1 MKLKN
6 LFLALAAFAA
16 TAVSCVKD
24 ELAQLDEVQVSQSY
38 IALPT
43 EGGSCDVTI
52 TATGSWEITDIPEW
66 LTVAPASGVAGKTV
80 VKFSAEATSATNESV
95 LKLLCSGKTQLLTV
109 LQMADKV
116 ELPISTCAEVN
127 AAEDGPTFKIKGT
140 ITAIENTTYGNMYV
154 TDETGSVYIYGTL
167 YEGAAKQFSKY
178 GVEVGDIVVVEGP
191 RGSYNGSPQLVNA
204 TILEIEKSLIKV
216 ESVDPETAEL
226 PIEGGILNVTL
237 TVKGD
242 GVSVV
247 IPDECKSWISVS
259 GINVSGTTAI
269 VSLAIAENPL
279 GDRSAELS
287 FQTTKGGKTYSAV
300 TSFSQKGAIIEAT
313 AAEINA
319 AEDGDTQYRIT
330 GYVSK
335 VANTQYGNL
344 YIKDYSGEVYV
355 YGTNDFATSGIEE
368 GDIITVVGP
377 KTSYKDAPQMKNVTL
392 EKRIDVQDIDLAGF
406 KALADD
412 SETWYRISGTVAE
425 STEPN
430 TKLDLE
436 TYGNLALTDGT
447 TEVYVYGVVPGW
459 GGASKQFATL
469 GVKLGDKLT
478 IVCHKASFTKEGYTL
493 HQAGKAFYVSH
504 ETPVV
509 EEPGTLTAL
518 YTLDSSS
525 IKGSNSSYADNC
537 DIDVNGITWN
547 VEGNASINPWR
558 IGGKSIEGIDRAV
571 YSKTAFGKEV
581 NEVVLT
587 IGSITITVN
596 SCKLLY
602 ASSADFSDAKEVSFV
617 AAADSN
623 IKIVPTEG
631 KFPANSYY
639 KFVFNVSNAADSNKY
654 LHFSK
659 VVFNGVE

>member
-1 MKLKN
+1 MKLN
-6 LFLALAAFAA
+6 RLFLTLAAIAA

-43 EGGSCDVTI
+43 EGGSIDVTV
-52 TATGSWEITDIPEW
+52 TATDSWEITGIPEW

-80 VKFSAEATSATNESV
+80 VTFSAEATSTTNESV

-109 LQMADKV
+109 LQMAEKI

-167 YEGAAKQFSKY
+167 YEGAEKQFSKY

-191 RGSYNGSPQLVNA
+191 RGSYKGSPQLVNA
-204 TILEIEKSLIKV
+204 TILAIEKSLIKV

-226 PIEGGILNVTL
+226 PIEGGILTVTL
-237 TVKGD
+237 TAKGD
-242 GVSVV
+242 GVEVV
-247 IPDECKSWISVS
+247 IPEENKSWISVS
-259 GINVSGTTAI
+259 GMNVSGTSAV
-269 VSLAIAENPL
+269 VSFNIAENAG
-279 GDRSAELS
+279 GDRSSELS
-287 FQTTKGGKTYSAV
+287 FKTTKSGKEYTAV

-319 AEDGDTQYRIT
+319 AADGDTQYRIT
-330 GYVSK
+330 GYVNK
-335 VANTQYGNL
+335 VASTQYGNL
-344 YIKDYSGEVYV
+344 YIRDHSGEVYV
-355 YGTNDFATSGIEE
+355 YGTNDFANTGIEE

-377 KTSYKDAPQMKNVTL
+377 KTSHNDKPQMKNVTL
-392 EKRIDVQDIDLAGF
+392 ENRIDVKDIDLASF

-447 TEVYVYGVVPGW
+447 NEVYVYGVVPGW
-459 GGASKQFATL
+459 GGASKLFGTL

-478 IVCHKASFTKEGYTL
+478 IVCHKASFTKDEYTL
-493 HQAGKAFYVSH
+493 HQASKAFYVSH
-504 ETPVV
+504 ETPADPEAPLGTYESNVKYTLGDYAYNDGV
-509 EEPGTLTAL
+509 ATVNGTENVATIKLGSSSKIGSATITLPKGTTSVSFYAVAWKGKTATLQFSIGDTVIGTQAIVGNDGATGNAPYTLTVADTDKYSLTMAAL
-518 YTLDSSS
+518 E
-525 IKGSNSSYADNC
+525 ADTEVTVTTVETVRV
-537 DIDVNGITWN
+537 ILFGIQ
-547 VEGNASINPWR
+547 
-558 IGGKSIEGIDRAV
+558 
-571 YSKTAFGKEV
+571 
-581 NEVVLT
+581 
-587 IGSITITVN
+587 
-596 SCKLLY
+596 
-602 ASSADFSDAKEVSFV
+602 AK
-617 AAADSN
+617 
-623 IKIVPTEG
+623 
-631 KFPANSYY
+631 
-639 KFVFNVSNAADSNKY
+639 
-654 LHFSK
+654 
-659 VVFNGVE
+659 

>member
-16 TAVSCVKD
+16 TAVSCVKA
-24 ELAQLDEVQVSQSY
+24 ELAQLDEIQVSQSY
-38 IALPT
+38 IALPV
-43 EGGSCDVTI
+43 EGGSCDVTV

-66 LTVAPASGVAGKTV
+66 LTVAPAAGPAGKTV
-80 VKFSAEATSATNESV
+80 VKFFAEAASATNESV

-109 LQMADKV
+109 LQMAEKI

-167 YEGAAKQFSKY
+167 YEGAEKQFSKY

-191 RGSYNGSPQLVNA
+191 RGSYKGSPQLVNA
-204 TILEIEKSLIKV
+204 TILAIEKSLIKV

-226 PIEGGILNVTL
+226 PIEGGILTVTL
-237 TVKGD
+237 TAKGD
-242 GVSVV
+242 GVEVV
-247 IPDECKSWISVS
+247 IPEENKSWISVS
-259 GINVSGTTAI
+259 GMNVSGTSAV
-269 VSLAIAENPL
+269 VSFNIAENAG
-279 GDRSAELS
+279 GDRSSELS
-287 FQTTKGGKTYSAV
+287 FKTTKSGKEYTAV

-319 AEDGDTQYRIT
+319 AADGDTQYRIT

-344 YIKDYSGEVYV
+344 YIRDHSGEVFV
-355 YGTNDFATSGIEE
+355 YGTNDFANTGIEE

-377 KTSYKDAPQMKNVTL
+377 KTSHNGPQMKNVTL
-392 EKRIDVQDIDLAGF
+392 ENRIDVKDIDLASF

-447 TEVYVYGVVPGW
+447 NEVYVYGVVPGW
-459 GGASKQFATL
+459 GGASKLFGTL

-478 IVCHKASFTKEGYTL
+478 IVCHKASFTKDEYTL
-493 HQAGKAFYVSH
+493 HQASKAFYVSH
-504 ETPVV
+504 ETPADPEAPLGTYESNVKYTLGDYAYEDGVATVNGTENVATIKLGSSSKIGSATVTLPKGTTSVSFYAVAWKGKTATLQFSIGDTVIGTQAVV
-509 EEPGTLTAL
+509 GNDGATGNAPYTLTVADTDKYSLTMAAL
-518 YTLDSSS
+518 E
-525 IKGSNSSYADNC
+525 ADTEVTVTTVEAVRV
-537 DIDVNGITWN
+537 ILFGIQ
-547 VEGNASINPWR
+547 
-558 IGGKSIEGIDRAV
+558 
-571 YSKTAFGKEV
+571 
-581 NEVVLT
+581 
-587 IGSITITVN
+587 
-596 SCKLLY
+596 
-602 ASSADFSDAKEVSFV
+602 AK
-617 AAADSN
+617 
-623 IKIVPTEG
+623 
-631 KFPANSYY
+631 
-639 KFVFNVSNAADSNKY
+639 
-654 LHFSK
+654 
-659 VVFNGVE
+659 

>member
-1 MKLKN
+1 MKLN
-6 LFLALAAFAA
+6 RLFLTLAAIAA

-43 EGGSCDVTI
+43 EGGSIDVTV
-52 TATGSWEITDIPEW
+52 TATDSWEITGIPEW

-80 VKFSAEATSATNESV
+80 VTFSAEATSATNESV

-109 LQMADKV
+109 LQMAEKI

-167 YEGAAKQFSKY
+167 YEGAEKQFSKY

-191 RGSYNGSPQLVNA
+191 RGSYKGSPQLVNA
-204 TILEIEKSLIKV
+204 TILAIEKSLIKV

-226 PIEGGILNVTL
+226 PLEGGILTVTL
-237 TVKGD
+237 TAKGD
-242 GVSVV
+242 GVEVV
-247 IPDECKSWISVS
+247 IPEENKSWISVS
-259 GINVSGTTAI
+259 GMNVSGTSAV
-269 VSLAIAENPL
+269 VSFNIAENAG
-279 GDRSAELS
+279 GDRSSELS
-287 FQTTKGGKTYSAV
+287 FKTTKSGKEYTAV

-319 AEDGDTQYRIT
+319 AADGDTQYRIT

-344 YIKDYSGEVYV
+344 YIRDHSGEVFV
-355 YGTNDFATSGIEE
+355 YGTNDFANTGIEE

-377 KTSYKDAPQMKNVTL
+377 KTSHNGPQMKNVTL
-392 EKRIDVQDIDLAGF
+392 ENRIDVKDIDLASF

-447 TEVYVYGVVPGW
+447 NEVYVYGVVPGW
-459 GGASKQFATL
+459 GGASKLFGTL

-478 IVCHKASFTKEGYTL
+478 IVCHKASFTKDEYTL
-493 HQAGKAFYVSH
+493 HQASKAFYVSH
-504 ETPVV
+504 ETPADPEAPLGTYESNVKYTLGDYAYNDGV
-509 EEPGTLTAL
+509 ATVNGTENVATIKLGSSSKIGSATITLPKGTTSVSFYAVAWKGKTATLQFSIGDTVIGTQAIVGNDGATGNAPYTLTVADTDKYSLTMAAL
-518 YTLDSSS
+518 E
-525 IKGSNSSYADNC
+525 ADTEVTVTTVETVRV
-537 DIDVNGITWN
+537 ILFGIQ
-547 VEGNASINPWR
+547 
-558 IGGKSIEGIDRAV
+558 
-571 YSKTAFGKEV
+571 
-581 NEVVLT
+581 
-587 IGSITITVN
+587 
-596 SCKLLY
+596 
-602 ASSADFSDAKEVSFV
+602 AK
-617 AAADSN
+617 
-623 IKIVPTEG
+623 
-631 KFPANSYY
+631 
-639 KFVFNVSNAADSNKY
+639 
-654 LHFSK
+654 
-659 VVFNGVE
+659 

>member
-1 MKLKN
+1 MKLN
-6 LFLALAAFAA
+6 RLFLTLAAIAA

-43 EGGSCDVTI
+43 EGGSIDVTV
-52 TATGSWEITDIPEW
+52 TATDSWEITNIPEW

-80 VKFSAEATSATNESV
+80 VTFSAEATSTTNESV

-167 YEGAAKQFSKY
+167 YEGAEKQFSKY

-191 RGSYNGSPQLVNA
+191 RGNYKGTPQLVNA
-204 TILEIEKSLIKV
+204 TILAIEKSLIKV

-226 PIEGGILNVTL
+226 PIEGGILTVTL
-237 TVKGD
+237 TAKGD
-242 GVSVV
+242 GVEVV
-247 IPDECKSWISVS
+247 IPEENKSWISVS
-259 GINVSGTTAI
+259 GMNVSGTSAV
-269 VSLAIAENPL
+269 VSFNIAENAG
-279 GDRSAELS
+279 GDRSSELS
-287 FQTTKGGKTYSAV
+287 FKTTKSGKEYTAV

-319 AEDGDTQYRIT
+319 AADGDTQYRIT

-344 YIKDYSGEVYV
+344 YIRDHSGEVFV
-355 YGTNDFATSGIEE
+355 YGTNDFASTGIEE

-377 KTSYKDAPQMKNVTL
+377 KTSHNGPRMKNVTL
-392 EKRIDVQDIDLAGF
+392 ENRIDVKDIDLASF

-447 TEVYVYGVVPGW
+447 NEVYVYGVVPGW
-459 GGASKQFATL
+459 GGASKLFGTL

-478 IVCHKASFTKEGYTL
+478 IVCHKASFTKDEYTL
-493 HQAGKAFYVSH
+493 HQASKAFYVSH
-504 ETPVV
+504 ETPADPEAPLGTYESNVKYTLGDYAYNDGVATVNGTENVATIKLGSSSKIGSATVTLPKGTTSVSFYAVAWKGKTATLQFSIGDTVIGTQAVV
-509 EEPGTLTAL
+509 GNDGATGNAPYTLTVADTDKYSLTMAAL
-518 YTLDSSS
+518 E
-525 IKGSNSSYADNC
+525 ADTEVTVTTVEAVRV
-537 DIDVNGITWN
+537 ILFGIQ
-547 VEGNASINPWR
+547 
-558 IGGKSIEGIDRAV
+558 
-571 YSKTAFGKEV
+571 
-581 NEVVLT
+581 
-587 IGSITITVN
+587 
-596 SCKLLY
+596 
-602 ASSADFSDAKEVSFV
+602 AK
-617 AAADSN
+617 
-623 IKIVPTEG
+623 
-631 KFPANSYY
+631 
-639 KFVFNVSNAADSNKY
+639 
-654 LHFSK
+654 
-659 VVFNGVE
+659 

>member
-1 MKLKN
+1 MKLN
-6 LFLALAAFAA
+6 RLFLTLAAIAA

-43 EGGSCDVTI
+43 EGGSIDVTV
-52 TATGSWEITDIPEW
+52 TATDSWEITGIPEW

-80 VKFSAEATSATNESV
+80 VTFSAEATSATNESV

-109 LQMADKV
+109 LQMAEKI

-167 YEGAAKQFSKY
+167 YEGAEKQFSKY

-191 RGSYNGSPQLVNA
+191 RGSYKGTPQLVNA
-204 TILEIEKSLIKV
+204 TILAIEKSLIKV

-226 PIEGGILNVTL
+226 PLEGGILTVTL
-237 TVKGD
+237 TAKGD
-242 GVSVV
+242 GVEVV
-247 IPDECKSWISVS
+247 IPEENKSWISVS
-259 GINVSGTTAI
+259 GMNVSGTSAV
-269 VSLAIAENPL
+269 VSFNIAENAG
-279 GDRSAELS
+279 GDRSSELS
-287 FQTTKGGKTYSAV
+287 FKTTKSGKEYTAV

-319 AEDGDTQYRIT
+319 AADGDTQYRIT

-344 YIKDYSGEVYV
+344 YIRDHSGEVYV
-355 YGTNDFATSGIEE
+355 YGTNDFANTGIEE

-377 KTSYKDAPQMKNVTL
+377 KTSHNGPQMKNVTL
-392 EKRIDVQDIDLAGF
+392 ENRIDVKDIDLASF

-447 TEVYVYGVVPGW
+447 NEVYVYGVVPGW
-459 GGASKQFATL
+459 GGASKLFGTL

-478 IVCHKASFTKEGYTL
+478 IVCHKASFTKDEYTL
-493 HQAGKAFYVSH
+493 HQASKAFYVSH
-504 ETPVV
+504 ETPADPEAPLGTYESNVKYTLGDYAYNDGV
-509 EEPGTLTAL
+509 ATVNGTENVATIKLGSSSKIGSATITLPKGTTSVSFYAVAWKGKTATLQFSIGDTVIGTQAIVGNDGATGNAPYTLTVADTDKYSLTMAAL
-518 YTLDSSS
+518 E
-525 IKGSNSSYADNC
+525 ADTEVTVTTVETVRV
-537 DIDVNGITWN
+537 ILFGIQ
-547 VEGNASINPWR
+547 
-558 IGGKSIEGIDRAV
+558 
-571 YSKTAFGKEV
+571 
-581 NEVVLT
+581 
-587 IGSITITVN
+587 
-596 SCKLLY
+596 
-602 ASSADFSDAKEVSFV
+602 AK
-617 AAADSN
+617 
-623 IKIVPTEG
+623 
-631 KFPANSYY
+631 
-639 KFVFNVSNAADSNKY
+639 
-654 LHFSK
+654 
-659 VVFNGVE
+659 

>member
-1 MKLKN
+1 MKLN
-6 LFLALAAFAA
+6 RLFLTLAAIAA

-43 EGGSCDVTI
+43 EGGSCDVTV

-66 LTVAPASGVAGKTV
+66 LTVTPASGVAGKTV
-80 VKFSAEATSATNESV
+80 VTFSAEATSATNESV

-109 LQMADKV
+109 LQMAEKI
-116 ELPISTCAEVN
+116 ELPISTCKEVN

-167 YEGAAKQFSKY
+167 YEGAEKQFSKY

-191 RGSYNGSPQLVNA
+191 RGSYKGTPQLVNA
-204 TILEIEKSLIKV
+204 TILAIEKSLIKV

-226 PIEGGILNVTL
+226 PIEGGILTVTL
-237 TVKGD
+237 TAKGD

-269 VSLAIAENPL
+269 ISLAIAENPL

-287 FQTTKGGKTYSAV
+287 FQTTMGGKTYPAV

-319 AEDGDTQYRIT
+319 AVDGDTQYRIT

-335 VANTQYGNL
+335 VANTKYGNL
-344 YIKDYSGEVYV
+344 YIKDYSGEVFV

-377 KTSYKDAPQMKNVTL
+377 KTSHNGPQMKNVTL
-392 EKRIDVQDIDLAGF
+392 ENRIDVKDIDLASF

-447 TEVYVYGVVPGW
+447 NEVYVYGVVPGW
-459 GGASKQFATL
+459 GGASKLFGTL

-478 IVCHKASFTKEGYTL
+478 IVCHKASFTKDEYTL
-493 HQAGKAFYVSH
+493 HQASKAFYVSH
-504 ETPVV
+504 ETPAA

-525 IKGSNSSYADNC
+525 ITGSNSSYAGNC

-547 VEGNASINPWR
+547 VEGNASIKPWR
-558 IGGKSIEGIDRAV
+558 IGGKSIEGVDRAV

-587 IGSITITVN
+587 IGSITLTVN

-602 ASSADFSDAKEVSFV
+602 ASSADFSDAKEIPFV
-617 AAADSN
+617 AAADSD
-623 IKIVPTEG
+623 IKIVPAEG

-639 KFVFNVSNAADSNKY
+639 KFVFNVTNGVNSNKY

>member
-1 MKLKN
+1 MKLN
-6 LFLALAAFAA
+6 RLFLTLAAIAA

-43 EGGSCDVTI
+43 EGGSIDVTV
-52 TATGSWEITDIPEW
+52 TATDSWEITGIPEW

-80 VKFSAEATSATNESV
+80 VTFSAEATSATNESV

-109 LQMADKV
+109 LQMAEKI

-167 YEGAAKQFSKY
+167 YEGAEKQFSKY

-191 RGSYNGSPQLVNA
+191 RGSYKGTPQLVNA
-204 TILEIEKSLIKV
+204 TILAIEKSLIKV

-226 PIEGGILNVTL
+226 PLEGGILTVTL
-237 TVKGD
+237 TAKGD
-242 GVSVV
+242 GVEVV
-247 IPDECKSWISVS
+247 IPEENKSWISVS
-259 GINVSGTTAI
+259 GMNVSGTSAV
-269 VSLAIAENPL
+269 VSFNIAENAG
-279 GDRSAELS
+279 GDRSSELS
-287 FQTTKGGKTYSAV
+287 FKTTKSGKEYTAV

-319 AEDGDTQYRIT
+319 AADGDTQYRIT

-344 YIKDYSGEVYV
+344 YIRDHSGEVFV
-355 YGTNDFATSGIEE
+355 YGTNDFANTGIEE

-377 KTSYKDAPQMKNVTL
+377 KTSHNGPQMKNVTL
-392 EKRIDVQDIDLAGF
+392 ENRIDVKDIDLASF

-447 TEVYVYGVVPGW
+447 NEVYVYGVVPGW
-459 GGASKQFATL
+459 GGASKLFGTL

-478 IVCHKASFTKEGYTL
+478 IVCHKASFTKDEYTL
-493 HQAGKAFYVSH
+493 HQASKAFYVSH
-504 ETPVV
+504 ETPADPEAPLGTYESNVKYTLGDYAYNDGV
-509 EEPGTLTAL
+509 ATVNGTENVATIKLGSSSKIGSATITLPKGTTSVSFYAVAWKGKTATLQFSIGDTVIGTQAIVGNDGATGNAPYTLTVADTDKYSLTMAAL
-518 YTLDSSS
+518 E
-525 IKGSNSSYADNC
+525 ADTEVTVTTVETVRV
-537 DIDVNGITWN
+537 ILFGIQ
-547 VEGNASINPWR
+547 
-558 IGGKSIEGIDRAV
+558 
-571 YSKTAFGKEV
+571 
-581 NEVVLT
+581 
-587 IGSITITVN
+587 
-596 SCKLLY
+596 
-602 ASSADFSDAKEVSFV
+602 AK
-617 AAADSN
+617 
-623 IKIVPTEG
+623 
-631 KFPANSYY
+631 
-639 KFVFNVSNAADSNKY
+639 
-654 LHFSK
+654 
-659 VVFNGVE
+659 

>member
-1 MKLKN
+1 MKLN
-6 LFLALAAFAA
+6 RLFLTLAAIAA

-43 EGGSCDVTI
+43 EGGSIDVTV
-52 TATGSWEITDIPEW
+52 TATDSWEITGIPEW

-80 VKFSAEATSATNESV
+80 VTFSAEATSATNESV
-95 LKLLCSGKTQLLTV
+95 LKLLCAGKTQLLTV

-116 ELPISTCAEVN
+116 ELPITSCAEVN
-127 AAEDGPTFKIKGT
+127 AAEDGITFKIKGT

-167 YEGAAKQFSKY
+167 YEGAEKQFSKY

-191 RGSYNGSPQLVNA
+191 RGSYKGSPQLVNA
-204 TILEIEKSLIKV
+204 TILAIEKSLIKV

-226 PIEGGILNVTL
+226 PIEGGILTVTL
-237 TVKGD
+237 TAKGD
-242 GVSVV
+242 GVEVV
-247 IPDECKSWISVS
+247 IPEENKSWISVS
-259 GINVSGTTAI
+259 GMNVSGTSAV
-269 VSLAIAENPL
+269 VSFNIAENAG
-279 GDRSAELS
+279 GDRSSELS
-287 FQTTKGGKTYSAV
+287 FKTTKSGKEYTAV

-319 AEDGDTQYRIT
+319 AADGDTQYRIT

-344 YIKDYSGEVYV
+344 YIRDHSGEVFV
-355 YGTNDFATSGIEE
+355 YGTNDFASTGIEE

-377 KTSYKDAPQMKNVTL
+377 KTSHNGPQMKNVTL
-392 EKRIDVQDIDLAGF
+392 ENRIDVKDIDLASF

-447 TEVYVYGVVPGW
+447 NEVYVYGVVPGW
-459 GGASKQFATL
+459 GGASKLFGTL

-478 IVCHKASFTKEGYTL
+478 IVCHKASFTKDEYTL
-493 HQAGKAFYVSH
+493 HQASKAFYVSH
-504 ETPVV
+504 ETPADPEAPLGTYASNVKYTLGANAYDDGVATVNGTENVATIKLGSSKNIGTATVTLPKGTTSVSFYAVAWKGKTATLQFSIGDTVIGTQAVV
-509 EEPGTLTAL
+509 GNDGATGNAPYTLTVADTDKYSLTMAAL
-518 YTLDSSS
+518 E
-525 IKGSNSSYADNC
+525 ADTEVTVTTVEAVRV
-537 DIDVNGITWN
+537 ILFGIQ
-547 VEGNASINPWR
+547 
-558 IGGKSIEGIDRAV
+558 
-571 YSKTAFGKEV
+571 
-581 NEVVLT
+581 
-587 IGSITITVN
+587 
-596 SCKLLY
+596 
-602 ASSADFSDAKEVSFV
+602 AK
-617 AAADSN
+617 
-623 IKIVPTEG
+623 
-631 KFPANSYY
+631 
-639 KFVFNVSNAADSNKY
+639 
-654 LHFSK
+654 
-659 VVFNGVE
+659 

>member
-1 MKLKN
+1 MKLN
-6 LFLALAAFAA
+6 RLFLTLAAIAA

-43 EGGSCDVTI
+43 EGGSIDVTV
-52 TATGSWEITDIPEW
+52 TATDSWEITDIPEW

-80 VKFSAEATSATNESV
+80 VTFSAEATSATNESV
-95 LKLLCSGKTQLLTV
+95 LKLLCAGKTQLLTV

-116 ELPISTCAEVN
+116 ELPITSCAEVN
-127 AAEDGPTFKIKGT
+127 AAEDGITFKIKGT

-167 YEGAAKQFSKY
+167 YEGAEKQFSKY

-191 RGSYNGSPQLVNA
+191 RGSYKGSPQLVNA
-204 TILEIEKSLIKV
+204 TILAIEKSLIKV

-226 PIEGGILNVTL
+226 PIEGGILTVTL
-237 TVKGD
+237 TAKGD
-242 GVSVV
+242 GVEVV
-247 IPDECKSWISVS
+247 IPEENKSWISVS
-259 GINVSGTTAI
+259 GMNVSGTSAV
-269 VSLAIAENPL
+269 VSFNIAENAG
-279 GDRSAELS
+279 GDRSSELS
-287 FQTTKGGKTYSAV
+287 FKTTKSGKEYTAV

-319 AEDGDTQYRIT
+319 AADGDTQYRIT

-344 YIKDYSGEVYV
+344 YIRDHSGEVYV
-355 YGTNDFATSGIEE
+355 YGTNDFANTGIEE

-377 KTSYKDAPQMKNVTL
+377 KTSHNGPQMKNVTL
-392 EKRIDVQDIDLAGF
+392 ENRIDVKDIDLASF

-447 TEVYVYGVVPGW
+447 NEVYVYGVVPGW
-459 GGASKQFATL
+459 GGASKLFGTL

-478 IVCHKASFTKEGYTL
+478 IVCHKASFTKDEYTL
-493 HQAGKAFYVSH
+493 HQASKAFYVSH
-504 ETPVV
+504 ETPADPEAPLGTYASNVKYTLGANAYDDGVATVNGTENVATIKLGSSKNIGTATVTLPKGTTSVSFYAVAWNGKTATLQFSIGGTVIGTQAVV
-509 EEPGTLTAL
+509 GNDGATGNAPYTLTVADTDKYSLTMAAL
-518 YTLDSSS
+518 E
-525 IKGSNSSYADNC
+525 ADTEVTVTTVEAVRV
-537 DIDVNGITWN
+537 ILFGIQ
-547 VEGNASINPWR
+547 
-558 IGGKSIEGIDRAV
+558 
-571 YSKTAFGKEV
+571 
-581 NEVVLT
+581 
-587 IGSITITVN
+587 
-596 SCKLLY
+596 
-602 ASSADFSDAKEVSFV
+602 AK
-617 AAADSN
+617 
-623 IKIVPTEG
+623 
-631 KFPANSYY
+631 
-639 KFVFNVSNAADSNKY
+639 
-654 LHFSK
+654 
-659 VVFNGVE
+659 

>member
-1 MKLKN
+1 MKLN
-6 LFLALAAFAA
+6 RLFLTLAAIAA

-43 EGGSCDVTI
+43 EGGSCDVTV

-66 LTVAPASGVAGKTV
+66 LTVTPASGVAGKTV
-80 VKFSAEATSATNESV
+80 VTFSAEATSATNESV

-109 LQMADKV
+109 LQMAEKI
-116 ELPISTCAEVN
+116 ELPISTCKEVN

-167 YEGAAKQFSKY
+167 YEGAEKQFSKY

-191 RGSYNGSPQLVNA
+191 RGSYKGTPQLVNA
-204 TILEIEKSLIKV
+204 TILAIEKSLIKV

-226 PIEGGILNVTL
+226 PIEGGILTVTL
-237 TVKGD
+237 TAKGD
-242 GVSVV
+242 GVRVV

-269 VSLAIAENPL
+269 ISLAIAENPL

-287 FQTTKGGKTYSAV
+287 FQTTKGGKTYTAV

-319 AEDGDTQYRIT
+319 AVDGDTQYRIT

-335 VANTQYGNL
+335 VANTKYGNL
-344 YIKDYSGEVYV
+344 YIKDYSGEVFV

-377 KTSYKDAPQMKNVTL
+377 KTTSPSSAPQMKNVTL
-392 EKRIDVQDIDLAGF
+392 EKRIDVKDIDLASF

-447 TEVYVYGVVPGW
+447 NEVYVYGVVPGW
-459 GGASKQFATL
+459 GGASKLFGTL

-478 IVCHKASFTKEGYTL
+478 IVCHKASFTKDEYTL
-493 HQAGKAFYVSH
+493 HQASKAFYVSH
-504 ETPVV
+504 ETPEVGGG
-509 EEPGTLTAL
+509 EDASTTITLTVDGLPTA
-518 YTLDSSS
+518 YPNEETTVTL
-525 IKGSNSSYADNC
+525 
-537 DIDVNGITWN
+537 
-547 VEGNASINPWR
+547 
-558 IGGKSIEGIDRAV
+558 GGKSFAILKVANFGSGIQCKKEGSYLYNTESLGKIKSVKLTVASGKTWYKDNLKVYAGSSANPTAEVAIASSDETGSVYDFSAVDAGFLKIENPSGFAV
-571 YSKTAFGKEV
+571 YMEKIEI
-581 NEVVLT
+581 VL
-587 IGSITITVN
+587 
-596 SCKLLY
+596 
-602 ASSADFSDAKEVSFV
+602 AE
-617 AAADSN
+617 
-623 IKIVPTEG
+623 
-631 KFPANSYY
+631 
-639 KFVFNVSNAADSNKY
+639 
-654 LHFSK
+654 
-659 VVFNGVE
+659 

>member
-1 MKLKN
+1 MKLN
-6 LFLALAAFAA
+6 RLFLTLAAIAA

-43 EGGSCDVTI
+43 EGGSIDVTV
-52 TATGSWEITDIPEW
+52 TATDSWEITGIPEW

-80 VKFSAEATSATNESV
+80 VTFSAEATSTTNESV

-109 LQMADKV
+109 LQMAEKI

-167 YEGAAKQFSKY
+167 YEGAEKQFSKY

-191 RGSYNGSPQLVNA
+191 RGSYKGSPQLVNA
-204 TILEIEKSLIKV
+204 TILAIEKSLIKV

-226 PIEGGILNVTL
+226 PLEGGILTVTL
-237 TVKGD
+237 TAKGD
-242 GVSVV
+242 GVEVV
-247 IPDECKSWISVS
+247 IPEENKSWISVS
-259 GINVSGTTAI
+259 GMNVSGTSAV
-269 VSLAIAENPL
+269 VSFNIAENAG
-279 GDRSAELS
+279 GDRSSELS
-287 FQTTKGGKTYSAV
+287 FKTTKSGKEYTAV

-319 AEDGDTQYRIT
+319 AADGDTQYRIT

-344 YIKDYSGEVYV
+344 YIRDHSGEVFV
-355 YGTNDFATSGIEE
+355 YGTNDFANTGIEE

-377 KTSYKDAPQMKNVTL
+377 KTSHNDKPQMKNVTL
-392 EKRIDVQDIDLAGF
+392 ENRIDVKDIDLASF

-447 TEVYVYGVVPGW
+447 NEVYVYGVVPGW
-459 GGASKQFATL
+459 GGASKLFGTL

-478 IVCHKASFTKEGYTL
+478 IVCHKASFTKDEYTL
-493 HQAGKAFYVSH
+493 HQASKAFYVSH
-504 ETPVV
+504 ETPADPEAPLGTYESNVKYTLGDYAYNDGV
-509 EEPGTLTAL
+509 ATVNGTENVATIKLGSSSKIGSATITLPKGTTSVSFYAVAWKGKTATLQFSIGDTVIGTQAIVGNDGATGNAPYTLTVADTDKYSLTMAAL
-518 YTLDSSS
+518 E
-525 IKGSNSSYADNC
+525 ADTEVTVTTVETVRV
-537 DIDVNGITWN
+537 ILFGIQ
-547 VEGNASINPWR
+547 
-558 IGGKSIEGIDRAV
+558 
-571 YSKTAFGKEV
+571 
-581 NEVVLT
+581 
-587 IGSITITVN
+587 
-596 SCKLLY
+596 
-602 ASSADFSDAKEVSFV
+602 AK
-617 AAADSN
+617 
-623 IKIVPTEG
+623 
-631 KFPANSYY
+631 
-639 KFVFNVSNAADSNKY
+639 
-654 LHFSK
+654 
-659 VVFNGVE
+659 